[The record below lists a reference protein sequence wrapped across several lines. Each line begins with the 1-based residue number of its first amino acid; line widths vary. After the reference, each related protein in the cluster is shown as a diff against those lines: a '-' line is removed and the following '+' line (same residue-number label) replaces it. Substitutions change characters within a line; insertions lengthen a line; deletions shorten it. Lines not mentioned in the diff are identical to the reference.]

1 MSIIII
7 IHHCRLKVTSRPY
20 SIKPTTEIYTT
31 HGSLDIRID
40 RERRWA
46 HEVHNYESVFTEPAT
61 PLWALTI
68 TKYVIMPIYLNGIR
82 DHLFTGALQRDFDEW
97 RRSIRGII
105 IGIRL

>member
-7 IHHCRLKVTSRPY
+7 IHHCRLKVTNRPY

-31 HGSLDIRID
+31 HSSLDIRNALC
-40 RERRWA
+40 WA

-68 TKYVIMPIYLNGIR
+68 TKYVIMPIYLYGIR

-105 IGIRL
+105 IGIRQ

>member
-61 PLWALTI
+61 PLWPLTN
-68 TKYVIMPIYLNGIR
+68 KVCNYADLSLR
-82 DHLFTGALQRDFDEW
+82 DS
-97 RRSIRGII
+97 RSSVHGRTPT
-105 IGIRL
+105 